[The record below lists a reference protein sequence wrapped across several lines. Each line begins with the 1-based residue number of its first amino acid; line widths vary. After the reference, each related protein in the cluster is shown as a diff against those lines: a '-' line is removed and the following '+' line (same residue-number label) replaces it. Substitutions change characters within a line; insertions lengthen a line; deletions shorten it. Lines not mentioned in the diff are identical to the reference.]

1 MSTAS
6 PLTAPTT
13 EQVSGFTLHIEHVPA
28 SLSHRELHRPMPIM
42 DIIGAVRDGKQ
53 TCINQEAISL
63 MAVLIEHLTKPAFNH
78 TTQHRFLILAQ
89 SRKLALSIL
98 HGNAFCTQLQ
108 AHFKPITGTAHQPKD
123 DAQPCHASVFLC
135 YPEQEEPLC
144 PRMMQQDQRQTNR
157 PDIMAHIFTPEEVT
171 RLIQQFPAI
180 HTPHS
185 TTEPAITQEKSV
197 PAPATGMTL
206 MWPRLSAPATR
217 TQYLHHTGGPA
228 HPHSVEAAASIQ
240 GVATLTPA
248 DILPADGNQ
257 EPTAYQRAQAWLLD
271 IQHHVIKD
279 AACYPFEQRYF
290 LLGTSLQHCVDLL
303 FASHLAYP
311 FANRFDYLTA
321 ECQTRQEQ
329 AKASHRAIYFCT
341 TDAPEALREIIHQYN
356 PYRPGQK
363 YAEAQLLAE
372 DEFCHILEY
381 YNIHTAPEHS
391 TEPAAR
397 QNFYMTSYCDPRNTT
412 HLPYDP
418 AAALQYLHTT
428 PADTTPRRGSMIFS
442 FICLVIAI
450 TVLILL
456 N

>member
-1 MSTAS
+1 MTVQTA
-6 PLTAPTT
+6 
-13 EQVSGFTLHIEHVPA
+13 
-28 SLSHRELHRPMPIM
+28 
-42 DIIGAVRDGKQ
+42 
-53 TCINQEAISL
+53 
-63 MAVLIEHLTKPAFNH
+63 
-78 TTQHRFLILAQ
+78 TQQ
-89 SRKLALSIL
+89 
-98 HGNAFCTQLQ
+98 
-108 AHFKPITGTAHQPKD
+108 
-123 DAQPCHASVFLC
+123 
-135 YPEQEEPLC
+135 
-144 PRMMQQDQRQTNR
+144 NR
-157 PDIMAHIFTPEEVT
+157 PA
-171 RLIQQFPAI
+171 A
-180 HTPHS
+180 
-185 TTEPAITQEKSV
+185 
-197 PAPATGMTL
+197 ATGMTL

-279 AACYPFEQRYF
+279 ASCYPFEQRYF

-341 TDAPEALREIIHQYN
+341 TDEPEALREIIHQYN

-372 DEFCHILEY
+372 NEFSHILEY
-381 YNIHTAPEHS
+381 YNIHTAPEHN

-428 PADTTPRRGSMIFS
+428 PADTTPRRGSVIFS
-442 FICLVIAI
+442 LIGLALVI
-450 TVLILL
+450 TTFILL